1 MYIYLYISCMYIY
14 HTYIF
19 FFTMYQPVLG
29 CTSTVMMSAI
39 PIPRFG
45 FDLWSF
51 VRLHRLL
58 ARHGRRANLRLHRRF
73 FFFGWGTR
81 RFMAFKMPERS
92 VLFLIQ
98 AYPATI
104 LARWPPIAMEL
115 KYTSVVW
122 EVSHKIQHSRN
133 LA

>member
-1 MYIYLYISCMYIY
+1 
-14 HTYIF
+14 
-19 FFTMYQPVLG
+19 
-29 CTSTVMMSAI
+29 
-39 PIPRFG
+39 
-45 FDLWSF
+45 
-51 VRLHRLL
+51 
-58 ARHGRRANLRLHRRF
+58 
-73 FFFGWGTR
+73 
-81 RFMAFKMPERS
+81 MAFKMPERS

>member
-1 MYIYLYISCMYIY
+1 LGL
-14 HTYIF
+14 TYGA
-19 FFTMYQPVLG
+19 L
-29 CTSTVMMSAI
+29 
-39 PIPRFG
+39 FG
-45 FDLWSF
+45 FIVSW
-51 VRLHRLL
+51 
-58 ARHGRRANLRLHRRF
+58 HGTVGEQTYDF
-73 FFFGWGTR
+73 TEGFFFGWGTR